1 MKEIKFNLEARESV
15 LKGINVVADA
25 VKSTYGPNGRNVIID
40 VEGDN
45 PHITKDG
52 VTVANSIQ
60 LDNNFESIGVKLIQ
74 GVASKTL
81 KDVGDGTSSST
92 ILTQAII
99 NEGVKE
105 IEFGVNPFKIK
116 QGIDIAVKEI
126 TDKLKENATILEQD
140 SDKIKSVGLIS
151 TNGDIE
157 ISNLLYNIFSKIG
170 KEGIVN
176 VNDSTSLSTYF
187 EIIEGIKIQSGYD
200 NPLFVKDN
208 NKIIF
213 NKPKV
218 FISKD
223 KITQMT
229 TLVPILKEIQ
239 EKKEELIIIA
249 PDINQE
255 VLNTLIINN
264 YNGTLKVVYIK
275 LPGSTEIQRQQL
287 DDLSVV
293 IGNKFNMN
301 STTSGYLK
309 QAIIEQYN
317 SSFISL
323 EKYLLDIEGL
333 KQNIK
338 LGITE
343 IPSYENNKLKERI
356 ANLSG
361 KVANIFLYS
370 SSSIELNEKKDKLDD
385 AIHAVKAALDEGV
398 IVGAGITLKNVS
410 EKLRDELIGKYKDD
424 GIITGINIVCNV
436 CKIPFYILNRTVVNE
451 GIVLDPVKVIYV
463 ALQNASNIAGLFLTT
478 NCIIANKNN

>member
-40 VEGDN
+40 IEGDN

-60 LDNNFESIGVKLIQ
+60 LDDNFESIGVKLIQ

-81 KDVGDGTSSST
+81 KDVGDGTSTST

-99 NEGVKE
+99 NEGIKE
-105 IEFGVNPFKIK
+105 IEFGINPFQIK
-116 QGIDIAVKEI
+116 QGIDIFVKEVI
-126 TDKLKENATILEQD
+126 TKLKENSNILPQNNLKLKD
-140 SDKIKSVGLIS
+140 VALIS

-157 ISNLLYNIFSKIG
+157 ISEILFNIFSKIG

-176 VNDSTSLSTYF
+176 VNESTSLNTYF
-187 EIIEGIKIQSGYD
+187 EIIEGIKIQNGYD
-200 NPLFVKDN
+200 NPLFARDS

-213 NKPKV
+213 NNPKV
-218 FISKD
+218 FLSKD
-223 KITQMT
+223 NISQMT

-239 EKKEELIIIA
+239 DKKEELIIIS
-249 PDINQE
+249 PDINKE
-255 VLNTLIINN
+255 VLNTLLINN
-264 YNGTLKVVYIK
+264 YNGNIKVVYIK
-275 LPGSTEIQRQQL
+275 LPGSTEIQRQHL

-293 IGNKFNMN
+293 IGNRFNMN

-309 QAIIEQYN
+309 QAIIEQYS

-323 EKYLLDIEGL
+323 EKYLLDIEAL

-338 LGITE
+338 LKITE

-398 IVGAGITLKNVS
+398 IIGAGITLKDVS
-410 EKLRDELIGKYKDD
+410 EKVYNEIIDKYEDIGIK
-424 GIITGINIVCNV
+424 TGINIMYNV
-436 CKIPFYILNRTVVNE
+436 SKVPYNILNRVNIKN
-451 GIVLDPVKVIYV
+451 GIILDPVKVVYT

>member
-1 MKEIKFNLEARESV
+1 
-15 LKGINVVADA
+15 
-25 VKSTYGPNGRNVIID
+25 
-40 VEGDN
+40 
-45 PHITKDG
+45 
-52 VTVANSIQ
+52 
-60 LDNNFESIGVKLIQ
+60 
-74 GVASKTL
+74 
-81 KDVGDGTSSST
+81 
-92 ILTQAII
+92 
-99 NEGVKE
+99 
-105 IEFGVNPFKIK
+105 
-116 QGIDIAVKEI
+116 
-126 TDKLKENATILEQD
+126 
-140 SDKIKSVGLIS
+140 
-151 TNGDIE
+151 
-157 ISNLLYNIFSKIG
+157 
-170 KEGIVN
+170 
-176 VNDSTSLSTYF
+176 
-187 EIIEGIKIQSGYD
+187 
-200 NPLFVKDN
+200 
-208 NKIIF
+208 
-213 NKPKV
+213 
-218 FISKD
+218 
-223 KITQMT
+223 MT

-309 QAIIEQYN
+309 QAIIEQYS

-323 EKYLLDIEGL
+323 EEVLPDIEGL

-338 LGITE
+338 LVITE
-343 IPSYENNKLKERI
+343 VQSYENNKLKERI

-410 EKLRDELIGKYKDD
+410 EKVYNELINKYVDD

-436 CKIPFYILNRTVVNE
+436 CKIPFSILNRTVVNE